1 MTFPS
6 RPAAETCLTPGTTN
20 SPDSSD
26 LPRRQHTG
34 TIRERTSTA
43 AGVRRCRVHVPKDGR
58 ARSASQQ
65 QRRRSSTRT
74 TRWSPDSCRGEIPG
88 AVAVTA
94 LPHAAALQ
102 AITRAWPGAGA
113 FVSAPVKG
121 PFRTA
126 TRCARADRARAWSTV
141 DSPSAVAGNVCAVGY
156 LLPGGG
162 TVRRASNPPCPP
174 EHCPPEV
181 WREMESSA
189 PPPSTGVK
197 RWKDVASPSPVHTSG
212 SVTTYP
218 GWAAAIQRP

>member
-1 MTFPS
+1 MPS
-6 RPAAETCLTPGTTN
+6 PRAQGRTGAFSQPAA
-20 SPDSSD
+20 
-26 LPRRQHTG
+26 
-34 TIRERTSTA
+34 TA
-43 AGVRRCRVHVPKDGR
+43 PQFDP
-58 ARSASQQ
+58 
-65 QRRRSSTRT
+65 RT

-88 AVAVTA
+88 AVAVTT

-121 PFRTA
+121 PVTTA
-126 TRCARADRARAWSTV
+126 TRCARADRPRAWSTV

-218 GWAAAIQRP
+218 GWLPPSSHWSLRLAWRTGLACRTRGCARYVQRSA